1 MTSVMTLTPDSR
13 MKLRHSAKGPRTLA
27 DSKQVRIERAKSVE
41 PNSKY
46 NLQDG
51 EDNYT
56 VSQDIA
62 VNTSRNDENVENE
75 KKGRETTMFLTAAR
89 RISTPKVNRACTP
102 IEVEDLTEEELDAY
116 YFDEPEAEPNFS
128 KFDVKKY
135 YASMCEKDDLLPSTT
150 FLRQIEKPTCN
161 LSCLMMKEMDVRP
174 IATTLVGHHF
184 KSIAIKLV
192 VSISCV
198 IGHNIR
204 SIAITLVVSISYVI
218 GQNIRSI
225 ATTLVNNSKITEL
238 DLSEN
243 DLGSK
248 GMHHIAEA
256 LRENV
261 FITHVKLS
269 RVGIDP
275 TGMKYL
281 QECLKCNKTLTHL
294 DLSTNHLNA
303 NSAVFIAKL
312 IQENDFIVKLVLR
325 ENDLDDEAGCKM
337 AKSISSN
344 LTLRCLDLSWN
355 HIRGRGASE
364 VVKAIC
370 ENVELVDVNL
380 SWNGIGEEGSIAFG
394 KYFMKNHTLRKLDLT
409 NTRINFTHLG
419 HILKGLKLNDTLETI
434 KLTSNPFTTDGAI
447 AILKCLELSSTS
459 VLKNLHLED
468 TPVNDEFIDAYEEL
482 QNIRDI
488 YVYHKEPNKKKITS
502 ILREKKLENYD
513 PMMLLFE
520 LMRQENMRLIDLFRQ
535 FDKNLDNN
543 ITKQE
548 LKDGFLRFSMELSEE
563 KLESLM
569 NKLDLDDNHVID
581 LHEMVYGR
589 RQAAHVRHLA
599 NKDTVGRLSESMKHL
614 QSLVEKSRKEKHNAL
629 FQNIEA
635 RQEIKKKALNRR
647 ESAAS
652 LSFEITDEGRKTL
665 ESIAPINIES

>member
-1 MTSVMTLTPDSR
+1 MMTSVMTLATDPVK
-13 MKLRHSAKGPRTLA
+13 KLRHSAQGSRTFA
-27 DSKQVRIERAKSVE
+27 ESKQVRIERAKSVE

-46 NLQDG
+46 NIQDG
-51 EDNYT
+51 EDNYP
-56 VSQDIA
+56 VSPDIA
-62 VNTSRNDENVENE
+62 VITSRNDENVEPE
-75 KKGRETTMFLTAAR
+75 KKMRETTMFLTAAR

-161 LSCLMMKEMDVRP
+161 LSCLLMNEMDVRP
-174 IATTLVGHHF
+174 
-184 KSIAIKLV
+184 
-192 VSISCV
+192 
-198 IGHNIR
+198 
-204 SIAITLVVSISYVI
+204 
-218 GQNIRSI
+218 I

-269 RVGIDP
+269 RVGMDP
-275 TGMKYL
+275 TGVKYL

-303 NSAVFIAKL
+303 NSAVYIAKL
-312 IQENDFIVKLVLR
+312 IQENDFIVELVLK

-344 LTLRCLDLSWN
+344 LTLRHLDLSWN
-355 HIRGRGASE
+355 HLRGRGASE

-370 ENVELVDVNL
+370 ENVELIDVNL
-380 SWNGIGEEGSIAFG
+380 SWNGLGEEGSIAFG

-419 HILKGLKLNDTLETI
+419 HILKGLKLNDTLETV

-468 TPVNDEFIDAYEEL
+468 TPVDDEFLDAYEEL

-488 YVYHKEPNKKKITS
+488 HVYHKEPNKKKITS

-513 PMMLLFE
+513 PMLLLFE

-535 FDKNLDNN
+535 FDKDSDNN

-548 LKDGFLRFSMELSEE
+548 LKDGFLRFSLELSED

-569 NKLDLDDNHVID
+569 NKLDLDENHNID
-581 LHEMVYGR
+581 LHELVYGR

-599 NKDTVGRLSESMKHL
+599 STDTVGRLSESMKHL
-614 QSLVEKSRKEKHNAL
+614 QKLVEKSRKEKYDAL
-629 FQNIEA
+629 IQNIETK
-635 RQEIKKKALNRR
+635 QETKKKPMYRR